1 MSEPEQKQPTS
12 QNQPIEIGL
21 GPAKYKGPTEFLLP
35 LVLGLIS
42 GAGAILALIIYTQ
55 QPSVV
60 INPIISQ
67 AVTQTIAAQLT
78 LTPTTPPTEISTT
91 TLAPITCADYDIK
104 ITSPS
109 SNTVFEEEVV
119 EISGSYSV
127 EPPGEIVL
135 FTIVPPG
142 GHNYWPQDP
151 VRVDVRNKSWQGK
164 LILVGEPP
172 IELDAMVAIMG
183 ESGRALYDYYWKV
196 GGETGEWPAI
206 EKLTDDIVE
215 CDRISVV
222 RTK

>member
-12 QNQPIEIGL
+12 QDQPLEIAL
-21 GPAKYKGPTEFLLP
+21 GPVRYRGPAAFLFP
-35 LVLGLIS
+35 LVIGLIS
-42 GAGAILALIIYTQ
+42 GAIAMLVIIYTQ

-91 TLAPITCADYDIK
+91 TPAPITCADYDIK
-104 ITSPS
+104 ITSPP

-151 VRVDVRNKSWQGK
+151 VRVDVRNKSWRGK
-164 LILVGEPP
+164 LWLVGEPP
-172 IELDAMVAIMG
+172 IALDAMVAIMG
-183 ESGRALYDYYWKV
+183 ESGRTLYDYYWKV
-196 GGETGEWPAI
+196 GEETGEWPAI